1 MKFYYEIGDIQG
13 VIPNGPKDY
22 CKFSLL
28 DTEYGLK
35 NKIYQLNNKDEIIW
49 NFTPNN
55 TPFSG
60 RFIDDNIEYFTSVFE
75 QIKNKENVRVV
86 FSNFHE
92 GYDMKDFYEKIISI
106 KNKFG
111 IKKNQVII
119 ITMNGFAGVYSEEI
133 TIMYKPFLLWDLSK
147 NYNAVL
153 NDKYDLKNSV
163 VSLGDTNS
171 YLNDTKEK
179 YFLSYNKNT
188 TRLHRIKFFLWL
200 LKTNL
205 INSTLYS
212 LLIKRNID
220 KFEEPSFNS
229 KIDFEEINDL
239 SLYAE
244 KFNQLE
250 YRILDWDYNSDDD
263 YNNKF
268 SSTKYTT
275 KEHYSKTLFSIVTE
289 MSFNYSSNN
298 ITEKT
303 FKPIGNCHPF
313 IIIGDHNIHQTLTH
327 YGFELYDDLIDYTFD
342 NVWENDLRL
351 NLVLKEIKK
360 IHELGEDKLKA
371 WYQRNITKIER
382 NQKIFLDYGKRDLI
396 RETINDLKMK
406 KILITG
412 ACGLVGTHL
421 VRKCIAEGYYVIG
434 CDIIEPMDVQDTFYY
449 KHYKMDLTND
459 SDLKNLFLYEK
470 PDAVFNCFGIKGS
483 PIKAKERPVDFLYPS
498 FKINTEI
505 INQCAKNKI
514 WLVFVSSVGVYS
526 PAEKFVEDDVW
537 KTLPGEADWYPSWSK
552 RMGEILLQAYQV
564 QEKYNNWAIIRPAN
578 IFGEYDDFSGRGTVI
593 STTIKKIHDSSGEIE
608 CWGDGSPIRDFVYA
622 GDVADAILKLYKEE
636 KNEIVNFGSGVE
648 VSIKDLV
655 DMLIKISEKDINV
668 TWDTSKPNGD
678 LRRLM
683 DTTKQ
688 KDLKLLPKLGLE
700 EALKITY
707 IHYKNSITNGTKN
720 IW

>member
-1 MKFYYEIGDIQG
+1 M
-13 VIPNGPKDY
+13 
-22 CKFSLL
+22 
-28 DTEYGLK
+28 
-35 NKIYQLNNKDEIIW
+35 
-49 NFTPNN
+49 
-55 TPFSG
+55 
-60 RFIDDNIEYFTSVFE
+60 
-75 QIKNKENVRVV
+75 
-86 FSNFHE
+86 
-92 GYDMKDFYEKIISI
+92 GY
-106 KNKFG
+106 
-111 IKKNQVII
+111 
-119 ITMNGFAGVYSEEI
+119 
-133 TIMYKPFLLWDLSK
+133 
-147 NYNAVL
+147 
-153 NDKYDLKNSV
+153 
-163 VSLGDTNS
+163 
-171 YLNDTKEK
+171 
-179 YFLSYNKNT
+179 T
-188 TRLHRIKFFLWL
+188 T
-200 LKTNL
+200 
-205 INSTLYS
+205 
-212 LLIKRNID
+212 
-220 KFEEPSFNS
+220 
-229 KIDFEEINDL
+229 
-239 SLYAE
+239 
-244 KFNQLE
+244 
-250 YRILDWDYNSDDD
+250 LDWDYNNKDD

-268 SSTKYTT
+268 SSTEYTT
-275 KEHYSKTLFSIVTE
+275 KEHYDNTLFSIVTE
-289 MSFNYSSNN
+289 MSFNYDSNN

-342 NVWENDLRL
+342 SVWENDLRM

-360 IHELGEDKLKA
+360 IHGLGEDKLKA
-371 WYQRNITKIER
+371 WYQRNISKIER

-434 CDIIEPMDVQDTFYY
+434 CDIIEPMDVLDTFYY
-449 KHYKMDLTND
+449 KHYKMDLTNEN
-459 SDLKNLFLYEK
+459 DLKNLFLYEK

-564 QEKYNNWAIIRPAN
+564 QEQYNSWSIIRPAN
-578 IFGEYDDFSGRGTVI
+578 IFGEFDDFSGKGTVI
-593 STTIKKIHDSSGEIE
+593 STTIKKIHDSTGEIE

-655 DMLIKISEKDINV
+655 DMLIKISEKNVNV